1 MSRKARKAGP
11 GISAAKLKMRARYA
25 RLSRRKAAP
34 TQSRSAQK
42 KGALTKRPISRAAH
56 NEFNQSNNASA
67 SALHS
72 VMRFQSPFLIQL
84 LSSIQVPPTH
94 ITLFSAM

>member
-1 MSRKARKAGP
+1 VSRKGCA
-11 GISAAKLKMRARYA
+11 
-25 RLSRRKAAP
+25 AAP
-34 TQSRSAQK
+34 RFVQRREIAGHATRAFRDARPLLHRAVRPQK